1 MEPNDS
7 RTRDLI
13 LSIADAEVAY
23 YTRRPTYQR
32 SITSDLARYGVSYWY
47 VAARMTPTPSLYLE
61 QMYQIRGNR
70 VSVEEEWLVGRK
82 SDGRPS
88 ARYRLEDVL
97 MIESPQTLSLREIL
111 KRYFVRRLLDAVF
124 AAQRQVEVA
133 S

>member
-32 SITSDLARYGVSYWY
+32 SITSDLARYGVSYWH

-70 VSVEEEWLVGRK
+70 GSVEEEWLVGRK

-97 MIESPQTLSLREIL
+97 TIEGPQTLSLREIL